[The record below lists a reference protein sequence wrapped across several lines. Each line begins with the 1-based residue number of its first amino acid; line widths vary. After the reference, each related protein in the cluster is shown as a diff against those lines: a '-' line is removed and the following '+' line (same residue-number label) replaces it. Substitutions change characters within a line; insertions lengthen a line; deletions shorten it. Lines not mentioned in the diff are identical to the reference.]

1 MELVWEKYRVFMGGN
16 GLKTK
21 AWYVKAPFDFELREG
36 ELGEIGDDEVLIRV
50 KACGIC
56 GSDMTSAKTGAADW
70 EPIGHEISG
79 IIVRKGSRVRH
90 VEEGSSVTLETSTY
104 CRTCE
109 WCRDGRYD
117 LCNQGPSFW
126 GRNFSMGF
134 AEYIVAP
141 KEVVVPFEGLSFAV
155 ASLVEPLGVAVD
167 LTETVDIRMG
177 DDVLV
182 LGLGPIGLMAL
193 RLAKLRGARKIYAAA
208 HSHSVKRIETALAFG
223 ADEIIY
229 TDKAPLETYA
239 FDRGGVDRVLVTAP
253 PATIP
258 SAFKAAR
265 TGGVIGFIG
274 IEFGAGANITFDA
287 NEFHFKK
294 LQLRASHA
302 TPALFFPKCIEL
314 LKSGVVDGGALV
326 THTFG
331 LERFAE
337 AMKQLRDDRSSAIKM
352 VMVND

>member
-182 LGLGPIGLMAL
+182 LGLGPIDLMAL

-258 SAFKAAR
+258 STFKATR

-314 LKSGVVDGGALV
+314 LKTGVVDGGALV

-337 AMKQLRDDRSSAIKM
+337 AMKELRDDRGSAIKM